1 MSNIHATEKP
11 LYKVFSDD
19 FVFSIPAYQ
28 RPYAWTEEQASELL
42 SDLLSFSN
50 NADSRT
56 DANPYFLGSIVLI
69 KGETVPEAD
78 VVDGQQRLTT
88 LTILLAILKTL
99 ASPSLAPFIAQHIY
113 QKGNPILDI
122 PTCYRLELREKDR
135 EFFRKYIQDEG
146 NLDALFSINEAGLTD
161 SQRNI
166 QSNARYFSEE
176 LKKLDEHQLEKF
188 AGYIVKSCYL
198 VVVSTPDFDSAYRIF
213 STLNSRGL
221 ELSRF
226 SRR

>member
-50 NADSRT
+50 STDPET

-78 VVDGQQRLTT
+78 VVDGQQRGSVSE
-88 LTILLAILKTL
+88 LL
-99 ASPSLAPFIAQHIY
+99 
-113 QKGNPILDI
+113 
-122 PTCYRLELREKDR
+122 
-135 EFFRKYIQDEG
+135 
-146 NLDALFSINEAGLTD
+146 
-161 SQRNI
+161 
-166 QSNARYFSEE
+166 
-176 LKKLDEHQLEKF
+176 
-188 AGYIVKSCYL
+188 
-198 VVVSTPDFDSAYRIF
+198 
-213 STLNSRGL
+213 
-221 ELSRF
+221 
-226 SRR
+226 